1 MGLEETVISGL
12 IFGIVVGIV
21 VYTLQ
26 VIWDIRKDYLILK
39 DKVKELERKVD
50 ELSRI
55 YQNGKS

>member
-1 MGLEETVISGL
+1 MSLEETVVSGL

-39 DKVKELERKVD
+39 DKVSELEKKVD
-50 ELSRI
+50 RLGRI
-55 YQNGKS
+55 RQDDAS